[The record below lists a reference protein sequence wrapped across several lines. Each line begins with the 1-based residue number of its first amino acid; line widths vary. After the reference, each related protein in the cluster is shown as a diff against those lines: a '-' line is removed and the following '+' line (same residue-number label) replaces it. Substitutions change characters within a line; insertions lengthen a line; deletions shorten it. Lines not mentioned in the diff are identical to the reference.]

1 MTLGTPLF
9 NTGILQFG
17 RFTDDKGTAQ
27 PYRLRLEMLAAY
39 PSLLQQVAY
48 RGVQQLAHLPSFDR
62 FVTLSDSIPIA
73 TAISLNTGIS
83 LIYSRGTTQ
92 PLVHDLVGAYD
103 VGHPTCLIVNS
114 VDDTM
119 KTFINASRKVG
130 LEIHSVL
137 EVVHQGHTLSG
148 ITQTPIMTMPAI
160 LHELRQ
166 YELITEHMVHAVN
179 RTRTNLS

>member
-17 RFTDDKGTAQ
+17 RFTDDAGIAQ
-27 PYRLRLEMLAAY
+27 PYRLRLELLAAY

-83 LIYSRGTTQ
+83 LVYSRGTNE
-92 PLVHDLVGAYD
+92 PLVHNLVGAYD

-114 VDDTM
+114 VNNMTQS
-119 KTFINASRKVG
+119 FITTSRKVG
-130 LEIHSVL
+130 LEIHSVF

-148 ITQTPIMTMPAI
+148 VTQTSIMTMTAI

-166 YELITEHMVHAVN
+166 FDIITEHMAAAVRSN
-179 RTRTNLS
+179 SNQR